1 MFLLMGQDE
10 ALLEGMAQLLAGAG
24 HGVRVARSL
33 DEAEELARQRA
44 PLLIVV
50 DRTTVSAD
58 GGERLSRL
66 PLAPGGAFVMYRTT
80 NDQSPNLAL
89 AHGIARQTLA
99 DLSLPLE
106 RQRLA
111 ALAQYV
117 NARARGSGRFRY
129 EPPPERRA
137 P

>member
-1 MFLLMGQDE
+1 MFLLIGPDE
-10 ALLEGMAQLLAGAG
+10 ALLEGVAQLLAGAG

-33 DEAEELARQRA
+33 EDAEELARQRA

-50 DRTTVSAD
+50 DRATIIAD
-58 GGERLSRL
+58 GGERLSRF

-80 NDQSPNLAL
+80 NDQGANLAL

-117 NARARGSGRFRY
+117 NARARGSGRFRF
-129 EPPPERRA
+129 EAPPERRA